1 MTIRSLRSLR
11 KIRLS
16 ALALFGLA
24 IHAWAG
30 LIASAD
36 GSIRPTLLLPA
47 ASWFHRAIQ
56 FPASGFAMGV
66 WAWLGCV
73 LLAGVTEVVNFRFV
87 GGGER
92 RHRS

>member
-1 MTIRSLRSLR
+1 MTIRSLR

-30 LIASAD
+30 VIASAV
-36 GSIRPTLLLPA
+36 GSIWPTLLLPV
-47 ASWFHRAIQ
+47 ASWFRWAIQ
-56 FPASGFAMGV
+56 FPSSGFAVSV

-73 LLAGVTEVVNFRFV
+73 LLAAVTEVANFRFL
-87 GGGER
+87 GGAER
-92 RHRS
+92 RHTR